1 MKNGI
6 KNLSILCRPFN
17 IVTGTYDIA
26 SGDSPLNEYDDEPAV
41 VYKKNVSFLVL
52 KAVESANRIDL
63 KF

>member
-1 MKNGI
+1 MELRIFLFFVG
-6 KNLSILCRPFN
+6 LSTLSQAHM
-17 IVTGTYDIA
+17 T
-26 SGDSPLNEYDDEPAV
+26 SPLNEYDDEPAV